1 MKNVLFLILAT
12 LAWPLWMNGQQDGAV
27 QRIRFT
33 LSNPSLKTQKVDI
46 RHFNTETQQ
55 QSGYGYEL
63 GALGAHPVNMPAG
76 TRVYR
81 RTNGNWNLAFVVTTA
96 DDGRKFDLS
105 RTYEISREQW
115 LQASWDELYE
125 KNNALEKAYDDTDIA
140 SMARRQGIR
149 MINFVIAG
157 KTLWDRQVYV
167 KTLLPFD
174 NQNGQTGFSR
184 PLNVFSRLRV
194 SYPEGTKIYLC
205 NGPYW
210 TDKQVK
216 EQLLLTVDVEKSNY
230 LIRM

>member
-1 MKNVLFLILAT
+1 MKNALLLMLSAVI
-12 LAWPLWMNGQQDGAV
+12 WPLCMNGQQAGAV

-33 LSNPSLKTQKVDI
+33 LSNPSLKTQEVDI
-46 RHFNTETQQ
+46 RHFNAETQQ

-81 RTNGNWNLAFVVTTA
+81 RSKGNWELAFVVTAA

-105 RTYEISREQW
+105 RTYDISREQW

-125 KNNALEKAYDDTDIA
+125 RNNALEKAYDDTDIA
-140 SMARRQGIR
+140 SMARQQGIR

-167 KTLLPFD
+167 RAKLPFD

-184 PLNVFSRLRV
+184 QLNIFSRLKV
-194 SYPEGTKIYLC
+194 SFPEGTEIYLC
-205 NGPYW
+205 DGPYW

-216 EQLLLTVDVEKSNY
+216 EQLLLTVDAEKSNY
-230 LIRM
+230 LIRL